1 MKVSLIA
8 IALAALPGAVLVAGC
23 ASPDVPVV
31 AARNLQDG
39 EVPLPAGY
47 AAWPKFLTDI
57 QRPDLK
63 QVRDIYVNPT
73 GLSAKAGQ
81 PLAYGTTYVMENYA
95 TEVDAAGQPRVGAD
109 GKLIKGRL
117 LRVLV
122 MSKGPGFGR
131 AAPAEQ
137 KNGEWAYASYDAAGM
152 KTADAL
158 GPCRTCHLPQAKNDF
173 VFRLDEF
180 LQARSAARN

>member
-1 MKVSLIA
+1 
-8 IALAALPGAVLVAGC
+8 VLVSGC
-23 ASPDVPVV
+23 ASPSEGVI

-95 TEVDAAGQPRVGAD
+95 AEVDPAGQPRVGAD
-109 GKLIKGRL
+109 GRLVKGRL

-158 GPCRTCHLPQAKNDF
+158 GTCRTCHLPQAKNDF

-180 LQARSAARN
+180 LQARSAARD